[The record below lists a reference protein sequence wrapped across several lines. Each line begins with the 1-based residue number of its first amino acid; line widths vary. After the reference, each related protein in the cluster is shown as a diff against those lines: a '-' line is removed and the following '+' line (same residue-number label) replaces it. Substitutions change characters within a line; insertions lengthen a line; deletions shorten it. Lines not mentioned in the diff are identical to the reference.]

1 LEIGHDDGTIQSI
14 SGFLSVFSA
23 FRDLPMV
30 EDNAKERFNEAC
42 GTRIGKSVV
51 RSFHV
56 QTEIR
61 YSFNRSEQYFGVH
74 VFVPLDTDSFAHLP
88 SLFVFRRLVEPV

>member
-1 LEIGHDDGTIQSI
+1 
-14 SGFLSVFSA
+14 
-23 FRDLPMV
+23 MV

-51 RSFHV
+51 RLFDV

-61 YSFNRSEQYFGVH
+61 STEAKDIS
-74 VFVPLDTDSFAHLP
+74 
-88 SLFVFRRLVEPV
+88 